1 MLLKLLSYL
10 FFLYKQITTP
20 RDYSII
26 SEELEY
32 GIDHEIK
39 YNIEDDFWL
48 EESKHWEDRILD
60 EYYVNVTGKNFRH
73 TIIPQNVKYTI
84 LRVRYYYNG
93 KEYTAISTDLN
104 FKPGIDETQSMH
116 FSLPIKS
123 VWLVDHDDKPQKNI
137 TDKVKRY
144 SGPRNDFHG
153 QKVPIEYFLYYDKT
167 ILEEKFPKIVING
180 TLGFKKNIN
189 TLDSYTTEIQ
199 LP

>member
-1 MLLKLLSYL
+1 MLVKLLSYL
-10 FFLYKQITTP
+10 FFVYKQIFTP

-32 GIDHEIK
+32 GIDHDMK
-39 YNIEDDFWL
+39 YNVEDNFWL
-48 EESKHWEDRILD
+48 KESKSWDDGILD

-73 TIIPQNVKYTI
+73 TIIPQNVKWCV

-93 KEYTAISTDLN
+93 KEYTGISTNIN
-104 FKPGIDETQSMH
+104 FKPGEHEDMNMH
-116 FSLPIKS
+116 FSIPLSS
-123 VWLVDHDDKPQKNI
+123 VWLSDHDDKPQRDI

-153 QKVPIEYFLYYDKT
+153 QTVPIEYFLYYDKT
-167 ILEEKFPKIVING
+167 ILEDQYPKMVLNS
-180 TLGFKKNIN
+180 TLGIKKSIKTIGGFTNQIR
-189 TLDSYTTEIQ
+189 